1 VNEMIS
7 FQLIVGEMTAK
18 DLGTVQYIKKHQ
30 HAKVLLCFHN
40 IMFFQKNNQGSHC
53 GMCANV

>member
-1 VNEMIS
+1 MIS

-30 HAKVLLCFHN
+30 HAKVLLSFHN